1 MYSSK
6 PITILKTFSARE
18 LNAFGKLVASP
29 FFNVNEEVS
38 TLFALTKKLYPFFD
52 KKQTEKKEIFKKL
65 FPGRRYNEKK
75 LRYVMTDLTRL
86 LEEFLV
92 QKQFSEN
99 EMLKKHLLLQS
110 FNKRDLDK
118 YFQWQISDAYSV
130 QQKSP
135 YRDVAYY
142 ERQAMLEE
150 DSYTWTSRKDNRAID
165 SSLQSLVD
173 NIDIHYLTK
182 KLKYSCEIINRM
194 NVLKVEYNISFLD
207 NTLEF
212 LRNHPDSYRDE
223 HIPAIAIYYQVLLTL
238 RESENEKHY
247 IKLKSLLSEHIYKF
261 PTTELRDIY
270 GFVQNY
276 CIRQINMGNN
286 FYLRELFENYKTL
299 LENEII
305 VENDSLAQFDF
316 KNIVTIALRLNEYKW
331 TEKFIEKY
339 APLLSADFRKNAI
352 NYNLARLHY
361 SRKQYHQALK
371 LLLEV
376 EFTDVYY
383 HLDSKS
389 LLLRIY
395 YELEDWEPLLSLFNT
410 FKIYLKRNKLISEY
424 QRTTYTNLV
433 KFVRK
438 LTRIKMG
445 SKLPLEK
452 VKMEIEQ
459 VKQIADLTWLQGKVE
474 ELN

>member
-1 MYSSK
+1 MLTSK
-6 PITILKTFSARE
+6 LISVLKTLSPRE
-18 LNAFGKLVASP
+18 LNAFEKLVASP

-38 TLFALTKKLYPFFD
+38 ALFALLKKFYPALEE
-52 KKQTEKKEIFKKL
+52 KQVEKRTVFKSL
-65 FPGRRYNEKK
+65 FRSSRYNEQK
-75 LRYVMTDLTRL
+75 LRYLMTDLTRL

-99 EMLKKHLLLQS
+99 EMLKKHLLLQNL
-110 FNKRDLDK
+110 NKRDLDK
-118 YFQWQISDAYSV
+118 YFLQLINDAYAV
-130 QQKSP
+130 QEKSP
-135 YRDVAYY
+135 YRDAGYF

-150 DSYTWTSRKDNRAID
+150 DSYSWTSRKDNRAID
-165 SSLQSLVD
+165 SSLQCLVD

-194 NVLKVEYNISFLD
+194 NVLKVQYNISFLD

-212 LRNHPDSYRDE
+212 LKLNSFS
-223 HIPAIAIYYQVLLTL
+223 HIPAIVVYYQVLLTL

-247 IKLKSLLSEHIYKF
+247 TKLKSLLAEHIDKF
-261 PTTELRDIY
+261 PNAELRDIY

-276 CIRQINMGNN
+276 CIRQINLGNN
-286 FYLRELFENYKTL
+286 NYLRELFENYKIL
-299 LENEII
+299 LDNNIIIEN
-305 VENDSLAQFDF
+305 NNLAQFDF
-316 KNIVTIALRLNEYKW
+316 KNIVTIALRLDEFKW
-331 TEKFIEKY
+331 TENFIKKY
-339 APLLSADFRKNAI
+339 SPMLSIDFRKNAI

-371 LLLEV
+371 LLLAV

-445 SKLPLEK
+445 SKLPLQT
-452 VKMEIEQ
+452 VKDEIGQ
-459 VKQIADLTWLQGKVE
+459 VKQIADLTWLESKVA
-474 ELN
+474 ELE

>member
-1 MYSSK
+1 MNSSK
-6 PITILKTFSARE
+6 LITILKALTARE
-18 LNAFGKLVASP
+18 LNAFEKLVDSP
-29 FFNVNEEVS
+29 FFNVNEGVS
-38 TLFALTKKLYPFFD
+38 ALFAELKKHHPHFYEKETEMKVVYKMLFNGKRFD
-52 KKQTEKKEIFKKL
+52 
-65 FPGRRYNEKK
+65 EKK
-75 LRYVMTDLTRL
+75 LRYLMTDLTRL

-99 EMLKKHLLLQS
+99 ETLRKHLLMQS
-110 FNKRDLDK
+110 LNQRDLDK
-118 YFQWQISDAYSV
+118 YFLQHMNDAYAF
-130 QQKSP
+130 QEKSP
-135 YRDVAYY
+135 YRDTIYY

-150 DSYTWTSRKDNRAID
+150 DSYSWTSRKDNRAID

-194 NVLKVEYNISFLD
+194 NVLKVQYNLSFLD

-212 LRNHPDSYRDE
+212 LKNNSFA
-223 HIPAIAIYYQVLLTL
+223 HIPAITIYYQVLLTL
-238 RESENEKHY
+238 RESENEQHY
-247 IKLKSLLSEHIYKF
+247 RKLKIYLAEYIGKF
-261 PTTELRDIY
+261 PNTELRDIY

-276 CIRQINMGNN
+276 CIRQINLGNN
-286 FYLRELFENYKTL
+286 NYLRELFENYKIL

-305 VENDSLAQFDF
+305 IENNNLAQFDF
-316 KNIVTIALRLNEYKW
+316 KNIVTIALRLDEYKW

-339 APLLSADFRKNAI
+339 SPLLSADFRKNAI
-352 NYNLARLHY
+352 NYNLARLFY
-361 SRKQYHQALK
+361 SKKQYRDALR

-445 SKLPLEK
+445 SKLPLEN
-452 VKMEIEQ
+452 VIQEIEH
-459 VKQIADLTWLQGKVE
+459 VKQIADLTWLQSKAE
-474 ELN
+474 ELK

>member
-1 MYSSK
+1 MLNSK
-6 PITILKTFSARE
+6 LISIIKTFSARE
-18 LNAFGKLVASP
+18 LNAFEKLVLSP
-29 FFNVNEEVS
+29 FFNVNEEAS
-38 TLFALTKKLYPFFD
+38 ALFAKLKKLFPEFD
-52 KKQTEKKEIFKKL
+52 KKQTEKKAVFKKL
-65 FPGRRYNEKK
+65 YPGKRFNEQK

-92 QKQFSEN
+92 QRQFSEN
-99 EMLKKHLLLQS
+99 DMLKKHLLLQS
-110 FNKRDLDK
+110 LNKRDLDK
-118 YFQWQISDAYSV
+118 YFQWQISDAYSA
-130 QQKSP
+130 QEKSP
-135 YRDVAYY
+135 YRDAIYY

-150 DSYTWTSRKDNRAID
+150 DSYSWTSRKDNRAID

-194 NVLKVEYNISFLD
+194 NVLKVEYNLSFLD

-212 LRNHPDSYRDE
+212 LKNNSFA
-223 HIPAIAIYYQVLLTL
+223 HIPAITIYYQVLLTL
-238 RESENEKHY
+238 RESENESHY
-247 IKLKSLLSEHIYKF
+247 RKLKTLLAEHISKF
-261 PTTELRDIY
+261 PKAELRDIY

-286 FYLRELFENYKTL
+286 NYLRELFENYKIL
-299 LENEII
+299 LAKEII
-305 VENDSLAQFDF
+305 IENKSLAQFDF
-316 KNIVTIALRLNEYKW
+316 KNIVTIALRLDEYKW
-331 TEKFIEKY
+331 TESFIQKY
-339 APLLSADFRKNAI
+339 SPLLSADFRKNAI

-361 SRKQYHQALK
+361 SKKQYRDALR
-371 LLLEV
+371 LLLAV
-376 EFTDVYY
+376 QFTDVYY

-395 YELEDWEPLLSLFNT
+395 YELEDWEPLMSLFNT

-452 VKMEIEQ
+452 VKYEIEQ
-459 VKQIADLTWLQGKVE
+459 VKQIADLTWLQSKLE
-474 ELN
+474 ELK

>member
-1 MYSSK
+1 MLNSK
-6 PITILKTFSARE
+6 LISILKTFSARE
-18 LNAFGKLVASP
+18 VTDFERLVNSP
-29 FFNVNEEVS
+29 FFNVNADVS
-38 TLFALTKKLYPFFD
+38 ALFGLLKKQFPDLDEKKL
-52 KKQTEKKEIFKKL
+52 EKKTIFKNL
-65 FPGRRYNEKK
+65 FSGKRYNEQK

-86 LEEFLV
+86 LEEYLI
-92 QKQFSEN
+92 QMQFSEN

-110 FNKRDLDK
+110 LNERDLDK
-118 YFQWQISDAYSV
+118 YFLQQIADAYSIQNKTPFRHSV
-130 QQKSP
+130 
-135 YRDVAYY
+135 YY

-150 DSYTWTSRKDNRAID
+150 DSYSFTSRKENRSID

-173 NIDIHYLTK
+173 NIDIHYITK

-194 NVLKVEYNISFLD
+194 NVVKVEYNISFLD

-212 LRNHPDSYRDE
+212 LKQNSFSHV
-223 HIPAIAIYYQVLLTL
+223 PAIMVYFQVLLTL

-247 IKLKSLLSEHIYKF
+247 SKLKTLLAQHIDKF
-261 PTTELRDIY
+261 PNAELRDIY

-276 CIRQINMGNN
+276 CIRQINLGNN
-286 FYLRELFENYKTL
+286 NYLRELFENYKIL
-299 LENEII
+299 LNKEII
-305 VENDSLAQFDF
+305 IENGSLAQFDF
-316 KNIVTIALRLNEYKW
+316 KNIVTIALRLDEFKW
-331 TEKFIEKY
+331 TENFIQKY
-339 APLLSADFRKNAI
+339 SPLLSADFRKNAI

-361 SRKQYHQALK
+361 SKKQYRDALR
-371 LLLEV
+371 LLLAV

-424 QRTTYTNLV
+424 QRSTYTNLV

-452 VKMEIEQ
+452 VKQEIEQ
-459 VKQIADLTWLQGKVE
+459 VKQIADLTWLQNKVE

>member
-1 MYSSK
+1 M
-6 PITILKTFSARE
+6 
-18 LNAFGKLVASP
+18 VASP
-29 FFNVNEEVS
+29 FFNVNEEV
-38 TLFALTKKLYPFFD
+38 TKLFTQLKNLFPVFD
-52 KKQTEKKEIFKKL
+52 EKQTEKKTVYKKIY
-65 FPGRRYNEKK
+65 PGKRYNEQS
-75 LRYVMTDLTRL
+75 LRYIMTDLTRL

-92 QKQFSEN
+92 QKSFSEN

-110 FNKRDLDK
+110 LNQRNLDK
-118 YFQWQISDAYSV
+118 FFLQQINDAYLI
-130 QQKSP
+130 QEKSP
-135 YRDVAYY
+135 YRDSAYF

-150 DSYTWTSRKDNRAID
+150 DSYSFTSRKNNRAID

-194 NVLKVEYNISFLD
+194 NVLKVQYNISFLD

-212 LRNHPDSYRDE
+212 LKQNSFD
-223 HIPAIAIYYQVLLTL
+223 HIPAITVYFRVLLTL
-238 RESENEKHY
+238 RESENESHY
-247 IKLKSLLSEHIYKF
+247 KKLKILLAEHISKF
-261 PTTELRDIY
+261 PNTELRDIY

-276 CIRQINMGNN
+276 CIRKINFGNN
-286 FYLRELFENYKTL
+286 TYLRELFENYKIL
-299 LENEII
+299 LKNEII
-305 VENDSLAQFDF
+305 IENGSLAQFDF
-316 KNIVTIALRLNEYKW
+316 KNIVAIALRLDEYKW
-331 TEKFIEKY
+331 TENFIEKY
-339 APLLSADFRKNAI
+339 SRLLSSDFRKNAI

-361 SRKQYHQALK
+361 SKKQYREALR
-371 LLLEV
+371 LLLAV

-395 YELEDWEPLLSLFNT
+395 YEMEDWEPLISLFNT

-424 QRTTYTNLV
+424 QRSTYTNLV

-445 SKLPLEK
+445 SKSPLQK
-452 VKMEIEQ
+452 VKDEINE
-459 VKQIADLTWLQGKVE
+459 VKQIADLTWLQSKVE

>member
-1 MYSSK
+1 MLNSK
-6 PITILKTFSARE
+6 LISILKTFSARE
-18 LNAFGKLVASP
+18 LNSFEKLVASP
-29 FFNVNEEVS
+29 FFNINEEVS
-38 TLFALTKKLYPFFD
+38 GLFALL
-52 KKQTEKKEIFKKL
+52 KKQCPELDEKNVEKKIVFKNL
-65 FPGRRYNEKK
+65 FPGKRYSEQK

-86 LEEFLV
+86 LEEYLI

-110 FNKRDLDK
+110 LNERDLDK
-118 YFQWQISDAYSV
+118 YFLQQIGEAYSI
-130 QQKSP
+130 QNKTPFRHS
-135 YRDVAYY
+135 AYY

-150 DSYTWTSRKDNRAID
+150 DSYSFTSRKDNRSID

-194 NVLKVEYNISFLD
+194 NVVKVEYNISFLD

-212 LRNHPDSYRDE
+212 LKNNSFSHV
-223 HIPAIAIYYQVLLTL
+223 PAIMIYYQVLLTL

-247 IKLKSLLSEHIYKF
+247 HKLKTLLTEHINTF
-261 PTTELRDIY
+261 PKSELRDIY

-276 CIRQINMGNN
+276 CIRQINLGNN
-286 FYLRELFENYKTL
+286 TYLRELFENYKIL
-299 LENEII
+299 LEKEII
-305 VENDSLAQFDF
+305 IENKSLAQFDF
-316 KNIVTIALRLNEYKW
+316 KNIVTISLRLDEFKW

-339 APLLSADFRKNAI
+339 SPLLSADFRKNAI

-361 SRKQYHQALK
+361 SRKQYRDALR
-371 LLLEV
+371 LLLAV

-424 QRTTYTNLV
+424 QRTTYINLV

-445 SKLPLEK
+445 SKLPLEQ
-452 VKMEIEQ
+452 VQQEIQQ
-459 VKQIADLTWLQGKVE
+459 VKQIADLSWLQSKLD
-474 ELN
+474 ELR

>member
-1 MYSSK
+1 MLSSK
-6 PITILKTFSARE
+6 LISILKTFSARE
-18 LNAFGKLVASP
+18 LNAFEKLVGSS
-29 FFNVNEEVS
+29 FFNVNEDVS
-38 TLFALTKKLYPFFD
+38 ALFFELKRLFPEFD
-52 KKQTEKKEIFKKL
+52 EKQTEKKSIYKKV
-65 FPGRRYNEKK
+65 FPGKRYNEQT

-99 EMLKKHLLLQS
+99 ETLRKHLLMQS
-110 FNKRDLDK
+110 LNQRDLDK
-118 YFQWQISDAYSV
+118 YFLQHMNDAYEV
-130 QQKSP
+130 QKKSP
-135 YRDVAYY
+135 YRDALFY

-150 DSYTWTSRKDNRAID
+150 DSYSWTSRKDNHAID

-194 NVLKVEYNISFLD
+194 NVLKVQYNISFLD

-212 LRNHPDSYRDE
+212 LKQNSFSHV
-223 HIPAIAIYYQVLLTL
+223 PAIMVYFQVLLTL
-238 RESENEKHY
+238 RESENEVHY
-247 IKLKSLLSEHIYKF
+247 RKLKTLLEEHIDKF
-261 PTTELRDIY
+261 PNAELRDIY
-270 GFVQNY
+270 GFIQNY
-276 CIRQINMGNN
+276 CIRQINLGNN
-286 FYLRELFENYKTL
+286 NYLRELFENYKIL
-299 LENEII
+299 LEKEII
-305 VENDSLAQFDF
+305 IEDGSLAQFDF
-316 KNIVTIALRLNEYKW
+316 KNIVTISLRLDEFKW

-339 APLLSADFRKNAI
+339 SSMLSADFRKNAI

-361 SRKQYHQALK
+361 SKKQYRDALR
-371 LLLEV
+371 LLLAV

-395 YELEDWEPLLSLFNT
+395 YDLEDWEPLLSLFNT

-452 VKMEIEQ
+452 VKQEIEQ
-459 VKQIADLTWLQGKVE
+459 VKQIADLTWLQSKAE
-474 ELN
+474 ELK

>member
-1 MYSSK
+1 M
-6 PITILKTFSARE
+6 
-18 LNAFGKLVASP
+18 VSP
-29 FFNVNEEVS
+29 FFNVNEEVLA
-38 TLFALTKKLYPFFD
+38 LFTELKKLFPVFDEKQTDKKTVFKKLYPGKRFD
-52 KKQTEKKEIFKKL
+52 EQ
-65 FPGRRYNEKK
+65 K

-99 EMLKKHLLLQS
+99 DMLKKHLLLQS
-110 FNKRDLDK
+110 LNKRDLDK

-130 QQKSP
+130 QEKSP
-135 YRDVAYY
+135 YRDSVYY
-142 ERQAMLEE
+142 ERQVLLEE
-150 DSYTWTSRKDNRAID
+150 DSYVWTSRKDNRAID

-194 NVLKVEYNISFLD
+194 NVLKVEYNLSFLD

-212 LRNHPDSYRDE
+212 LKNNSFA
-223 HIPAIAIYYQVLLTL
+223 HIPAITIYFQVLLTL

-247 IKLKSLLSEHIYKF
+247 RKLKTLLAEHSGKF
-261 PTTELRDIY
+261 PQAELRDIY

-276 CIRQINMGNN
+276 CIRQINLGNN
-286 FYLRELFENYKTL
+286 NYLRELFENYKTL
-299 LENEII
+299 LEKEII
-305 VENDSLAQFDF
+305 IENNSLAQFDF
-316 KNIVTIALRLNEYKW
+316 KNIVSIALRLDEYKW
-331 TEKFIEKY
+331 TESFIQKY
-339 APLLSADFRKNAI
+339 AALLSADFRQNAI

-361 SRKQYHQALK
+361 SRKHYRDALK
-371 LLLEV
+371 LLLAV

-424 QRTTYTNLV
+424 QRSTYTNLV

-438 LTRIKMG
+438 LARIKMG

-452 VKMEIEQ
+452 VKQEIAE
-459 VKQIADLTWLQGKVE
+459 VKQIADLTWLQSKAD
-474 ELN
+474 ELEL

>member
-1 MYSSK
+1 MNNSK
-6 PITILKTFSARE
+6 LISILKTLTARE
-18 LNAFGKLVASP
+18 LNALEKLVNSA
-29 FFNVNEEVS
+29 FFNVNEDVS
-38 TLFALTKKLYPFFD
+38 ALFILLKKIHPEFD
-52 KKQTEKKEIFKKL
+52 EKQTNKKSVYKKL
-65 FPGRRYNEKK
+65 FPGKRFNEQV

-99 EMLKKHLLLQS
+99 ETLRKHLLMQS
-110 FNKRDLDK
+110 LNQRDLDK
-118 YFQWQISDAYSV
+118 YFLQHINDAYEV
-130 QQKSP
+130 QKKSP
-135 YRDVAYY
+135 YRDALFY

-150 DSYTWTSRKDNRAID
+150 DSYSWTSRKDNRAID

-194 NVLKVEYNISFLD
+194 NVLKVQYNISFLD

-212 LRNHPDSYRDE
+212 LKQNSFSHV
-223 HIPAIAIYYQVLLTL
+223 PAIMVYFQVLLTL
-238 RESENEKHY
+238 RESENEVHY
-247 IKLKSLLSEHIYKF
+247 RKLKTLLAEHIDKF
-261 PTTELRDIY
+261 PNSELRDIY
-270 GFVQNY
+270 GFIQNY
-276 CIRQINMGNN
+276 CIRQINLGNN
-286 FYLRELFENYKTL
+286 NYLRELFENYKIL
-299 LENEII
+299 LEKEII
-305 VENDSLAQFDF
+305 IEDGSLAQFDF
-316 KNIVTIALRLNEYKW
+316 KNIVTISLRLDEFKW

-339 APLLSADFRKNAI
+339 SLLLSADFRKNAI

-361 SRKQYHQALK
+361 SKKQYRDALR
-371 LLLEV
+371 LLLAV

-395 YELEDWEPLLSLFNT
+395 YDLEDWEPLLSLFNT

-445 SKLPLEK
+445 SKLPLER
-452 VKMEIEQ
+452 VKQEIEE
-459 VKQIADLTWLQGKVE
+459 VKQIADLTWLQSKVE
-474 ELN
+474 ELK

>member
-1 MYSSK
+1 MSALF
-6 PITILKTFSARE
+6 IL
-18 LNAFGKLVASP
+18 L
-29 FFNVNEEVS
+29 
-38 TLFALTKKLYPFFD
+38 KKIHPEFD
-52 KKQTEKKEIFKKL
+52 EKQTNKKSVYKKL
-65 FPGRRYNEKK
+65 FPGKRFNEQV

-99 EMLKKHLLLQS
+99 ETLRKHLLMQS
-110 FNKRDLDK
+110 LNQRDLDK
-118 YFQWQISDAYSV
+118 YFLQHINDAYEV
-130 QQKSP
+130 QKKSP
-135 YRDVAYY
+135 YRDALFY

-150 DSYTWTSRKDNRAID
+150 DSYSWTSRKDNRAID

-194 NVLKVEYNISFLD
+194 NVLKVQYNISFLD

-212 LRNHPDSYRDE
+212 LKQNSFSHV
-223 HIPAIAIYYQVLLTL
+223 PAIMVYFQVLLTL
-238 RESENEKHY
+238 RESENEVHY
-247 IKLKSLLSEHIYKF
+247 RKLKTLLAEHIDKF
-261 PTTELRDIY
+261 PNSELRDIY
-270 GFVQNY
+270 GFIQNY
-276 CIRQINMGNN
+276 CIRQINLGNN
-286 FYLRELFENYKTL
+286 NYLRELFENYKIL
-299 LENEII
+299 LEKEII
-305 VENDSLAQFDF
+305 IEDGSLAQFDF
-316 KNIVTIALRLNEYKW
+316 KNIVTISLRLDEFKW

-339 APLLSADFRKNAI
+339 SLLLSADFRKNAI

-361 SRKQYHQALK
+361 SKKQYRDALR
-371 LLLEV
+371 LLLAV

-395 YELEDWEPLLSLFNT
+395 YDLEDWEPLLSLFNT

-445 SKLPLEK
+445 SKLPLER
-452 VKMEIEQ
+452 VKQEIEE
-459 VKQIADLTWLQGKVE
+459 VKQIADLTWLQSKVE
-474 ELN
+474 ELK

>member
-1 MYSSK
+1 MLTSK
-6 PITILKTFSARE
+6 LITILKTLSARE
-18 LNAFGKLVASP
+18 INMLEKLVNSP
-29 FFNVNEEVS
+29 FFNVNEDVS
-38 TLFALTKKLYPFFD
+38 HLFVLLKERYPEFD
-52 KKQTEKKEIFKKL
+52 EKQTEKKAVYKNL
-65 FPGRRYNEKK
+65 FPGKRFNEQT

-86 LEEFLV
+86 MEEFLL
-92 QKQFSEN
+92 QKQFGEN
-99 EMLKKHLLLQS
+99 ETHRKHLLMQS
-110 FNKRDLDK
+110 LNQRDLDK
-118 YFQWQISDAYSV
+118 YFLKHMNDAYAA
-130 QQKSP
+130 QEKSP
-135 YRDVAYY
+135 YRDAIYY

-150 DSYTWTSRKDNRAID
+150 DSYSWTSRKNNRAID

-194 NVLKVEYNISFLD
+194 NVLKVQYNLSFLD

-212 LRNHPDSYRDE
+212 LKNNSFA
-223 HIPAIAIYYQVLLTL
+223 HIPAITIYYQILLTL

-247 IKLKSLLSEHIYKF
+247 NKLKALLAEHIGKF
-261 PTTELRDIY
+261 PQAELRDIY

-276 CIRQINMGNN
+276 CIRQINLGNN
-286 FYLRELFENYKTL
+286 NYLRELFENYKIL
-299 LENEII
+299 LDKEIVIENK
-305 VENDSLAQFDF
+305 SLAQFDF
-316 KNIVTIALRLNEYKW
+316 KNIVTIALRLDEYKW
-331 TEKFIEKY
+331 TENFIERY
-339 APLLSADFRKNAI
+339 SPLLSVDFRKNAV

-361 SRKQYHQALK
+361 SKKQYRDALR
-371 LLLEV
+371 LLLAV

-445 SKLPLEK
+445 SKLPLER
-452 VKMEIEQ
+452 VKQEIEQ
-459 VKQIADLTWLQGKVE
+459 VKQIADLTWLESKVN
-474 ELN
+474 ELE

>member
-1 MYSSK
+1 MNNSK
-6 PITILKTFSARE
+6 LISILKTLTARE
-18 LNAFGKLVASP
+18 LNTLEKLVNSA
-29 FFNVNEEVS
+29 FFNVNEDVS
-38 TLFALTKKLYPFFD
+38 ALFTLLKKTHTEYD
-52 KKQTEKKEIFKKL
+52 EKQTNKKSVYKKL
-65 FPGRRYNEKK
+65 FPGKRFNEQV

-99 EMLKKHLLLQS
+99 ETLRKHLLLQS
-110 FNKRDLDK
+110 LNQRDLDK
-118 YFQWQISDAYSV
+118 YFLQHINDAYEV
-130 QQKSP
+130 QKKSP
-135 YRDVAYY
+135 YRDALFY

-150 DSYTWTSRKDNRAID
+150 DSYSWTSRKDNHAID
-165 SSLQSLVD
+165 SSLQNLVD

-194 NVLKVEYNISFLD
+194 NVLKVQYNISFLD

-212 LRNHPDSYRDE
+212 LKQNSFSHV
-223 HIPAIAIYYQVLLTL
+223 PAIMVYFQVLLTL
-238 RESENEKHY
+238 RESENEVHY
-247 IKLKSLLSEHIYKF
+247 RELKTLLAEHIDKF
-261 PTTELRDIY
+261 PNSELRDIY
-270 GFVQNY
+270 CFIQNY
-276 CIRQINMGNN
+276 CIRQINLGNN
-286 FYLRELFENYKTL
+286 NYLRELFENYKIL
-299 LENEII
+299 LEKEII
-305 VENDSLAQFDF
+305 IEDGSLAQFDF
-316 KNIVTIALRLNEYKW
+316 KNIVTISLRLDEFKW

-339 APLLSADFRKNAI
+339 SLLLSADFRKNAI

-361 SRKQYHQALK
+361 SKKQYRDALR
-371 LLLEV
+371 LLLAV

-395 YELEDWEPLLSLFNT
+395 YDLEDWEPLLSLFNT

-452 VKMEIEQ
+452 VKQEIEQ
-459 VKQIADLTWLQGKVE
+459 VKQIADLTWLQSKAE
-474 ELN
+474 ELK

>member
-1 MYSSK
+1 MLNSK
-6 PITILKTFSARE
+6 LIIIIKTFSARE
-18 LNAFGKLVASP
+18 LNTFEKLVLSP
-29 FFNVNEEVS
+29 FFNVNQEAS
-38 TLFALTKKLYPFFD
+38 ALFAELKKLFPEFD
-52 KKQTEKKEIFKKL
+52 KKQTEKKAVFKKL
-65 FPGRRYNEKK
+65 YPGKRFDEQK

-99 EMLKKHLLLQS
+99 DMLKKHLLLQS
-110 FNKRDLDK
+110 LNKRDLDK
-118 YFQWQISDAYSV
+118 YFQWQISDAYSA
-130 QQKSP
+130 QEKSP
-135 YRDVAYY
+135 YRDAIYY

-150 DSYTWTSRKDNRAID
+150 DSYSWTSRKDNRAID

-173 NIDIHYLTK
+173 NIDIQYLTK

-194 NVLKVEYNISFLD
+194 NVVKVEYNLSFLD

-212 LRNHPDSYRDE
+212 LKNNSFA
-223 HIPAIAIYYQVLLTL
+223 HIPAITIYYQVLLTL
-238 RESENEKHY
+238 RESENESHY
-247 IKLKSLLSEHIYKF
+247 RKLKTLLAGHISKF
-261 PTTELRDIY
+261 PQSELRDIY
-270 GFVQNY
+270 GFIQNY
-276 CIRQINMGNN
+276 CIRQINLGNN
-286 FYLRELFENYKTL
+286 NYLRELFENYKIL
-299 LENEII
+299 LEKEII
-305 VENDSLAQFDF
+305 IENKSLAQFDF
-316 KNIVTIALRLNEYKW
+316 KNIVTIALRLDEYKW
-331 TEKFIEKY
+331 TESFIQKY
-339 APLLSADFRKNAI
+339 SPLLSADFRKNAI

-361 SRKQYHQALK
+361 SKKQYRDALR
-371 LLLEV
+371 LLLAV

-452 VKMEIEQ
+452 VKNEIEQ
-459 VKQIADLTWLQGKVE
+459 VKQIADLTWLQSKLE
-474 ELN
+474 ELKW

>member
-1 MYSSK
+1 MLNSK
-6 PITILKTFSARE
+6 LISILKTFSARE
-18 LNAFGKLVASP
+18 VSAFERLVDSS
-29 FFNVNEEVS
+29 FFNVNADVS
-38 TLFALTKKLYPFFD
+38 ALFGLLKKQFPVLNEKKL
-52 KKQTEKKEIFKKL
+52 EKKTVYKNL
-65 FPGRRYNEKK
+65 FPGKRYNEQK

-86 LEEFLV
+86 LEEYLI

-110 FNKRDLDK
+110 LNERDLDK
-118 YFQWQISDAYSV
+118 YFLQQIGDAYSIQNKTPFRHSV
-130 QQKSP
+130 
-135 YRDVAYY
+135 YY
-142 ERQAMLEE
+142 ERQTMLEE
-150 DSYTWTSRKDNRAID
+150 DSYSYTSRKDNRSID

-194 NVLKVEYNISFLD
+194 NVLKVNYNISFLD

-212 LRNHPDSYRDE
+212 LKQNTFSHV
-223 HIPAIAIYYQVLLTL
+223 PAITVYFQVLLTL
-238 RESENEKHY
+238 RDSENENHY
-247 IKLKSLLSEHIYKF
+247 IKLKTILAQHIDKF
-261 PTTELRDIY
+261 PNSELRDIY
-270 GFVQNY
+270 GFIQNY
-276 CIRQINMGNN
+276 CIRQINFGNN
-286 FYLRELFENYKTL
+286 TYLRELFENYKIL
-299 LENEII
+299 LEKEII
-305 VENDSLAQFDF
+305 IENGSLAQFDF
-316 KNIVTIALRLNEYKW
+316 KNIVATALRQDEFKW
-331 TEKFIEKY
+331 TENFIQKY
-339 APLLSADFRKNAI
+339 SHLLSADFRKNAI

-361 SRKQYHQALK
+361 SKKQYRDALR
-371 LLLEV
+371 LLLAV

-395 YELEDWEPLLSLFNT
+395 YDLEDWEPLLSLFNT

-438 LTRIKMG
+438 LARIKMG

-452 VKMEIEQ
+452 VKQEIEQ
-459 VKQIADLTWLQGKVE
+459 VKQIADLTWLQSKVE
-474 ELN
+474 ELK